1 MKQRRHCR
9 RVLVAACAL
18 ALLTACASTTPSP
31 QLSPTMAAALETT
44 TAAPQSTLSQRPTGL
59 VPPTAPS
66 HARRSE
72 PSPAADD
79 SMFAPDTTS
88 AVPLRLPIAEDLG
101 PNYFELFT
109 NLSNQ
114 IPGKRHDGPT
124 TAALVAFGFSERAKL
139 RDERI
144 ERDGP
149 LAAVA
154 RLTVHPTG
162 ESAARFVAEIS
173 AAASQHLPATGGRP
187 IPLGLKAALKGSRPS
202 SRDLAAETPATHFRQ
217 NGWFVALDG
226 SITKTVV
233 EQWTIVRAR
242 TVLTLA
248 LVWSGQSDPGWGQSL
263 VQRLSQPEP
272 RQAASHAP

>member
-18 ALLTACASTTPSP
+18 ALLTACAPTTPSP
-31 QLSPTMAAALETT
+31 QLTPTMATTLESTT
-44 TAAPQSTLSQRPTGL
+44 VAPQRILTRRPTEQ
-59 VPPTAPS
+59 VTPPASVRAT
-66 HARRSE
+66 RSE
-72 PSPAADD
+72 PSPSANDPM
-79 SMFAPDTTS
+79 SAPNTTS
-88 AVPLRLPIAEDLG
+88 AVPLRLPVAEDFG

-109 NLSNQ
+109 NLSKQ
-114 IPGKRHDGPT
+114 IPGRRHDGPVS
-124 TAALVAFGFSERAKL
+124 AALVAFGFSERAKL

-154 RLTVHPTG
+154 RLTVHPTA
-162 ESAARFVAEIS
+162 ESAARLVAEIN
-173 AAASQHLPATGGRP
+173 ATASQHLPATVGTV
-187 IPLGLKAALKGSRPS
+187 IPLGLKAALTGSRTS
-202 SRDLAAETPATHFRQ
+202 SREVATEISANHSKQ
-217 NGWFVALDG
+217 TGWFVALDG
-226 SITKTVV
+226 SRATTVV
-233 EQWTIVRAR
+233 EQWTIVRER

-248 LVWSGQSDPGWGQSL
+248 LVWSGRAHHDWVQAL